1 MGKVYLVGAG
11 PGDLKL
17 ITLRG
22 LELIKEASVVIYDY
36 LANKDL
42 LDFARKDAEIIYVGK
57 QASRHEL
64 TQDGINALLVEKGKG
79 KGSVVRLKGGDPFIF
94 GRGGE
99 EAEYMIEHG
108 VDFEIVPGVTSAIS
122 APAYAGI
129 PLTHRDYASSVAFVT
144 GHEDAAKKEST
155 IKWDALAQGPDT
167 LVFLMGI
174 KNLKSIKDHLI
185 KAGKDPETRA
195 GVVQWGSLPEQKVV
209 TASLKDIDVVAKAAG
224 IKAPG
229 IIIVGN
235 VINLRDKLKWFEKR
249 PLFGKR
255 IAITRPRHQS
265 ARLGGLLT
273 ERGARVIYAPTIEIE
288 PIHPNK
294 KLLKALRE
302 LSSYYCIIFTSV
314 NGVSVFFDNLFDMG
328 MDVRALQGIKIL
340 PIGDA
345 TATLVKSYHI
355 TPDLLPE
362 RFISEGIVDVLKELD
377 IKGRKFLLPRAKEAR
392 DVVIDYIKS
401 RGGICDTIPV
411 YKTAKAD
418 TVEALTEEPDI
429 VTFTSSSTVTNF
441 LKIYGRKPLES
452 AMIASIGPIT
462 SDTLR
467 RNGFTVH
474 IEATRYDIGGLVDA
488 IEQHLTGQGK
498 K

>member
-11 PGDLKL
+11 PGDMKL

-36 LANKDL
+36 LANKEL
-42 LDFARKDAEIIYVGK
+42 LDFARKDAELIYVGK
-57 QASRHEL
+57 QASRHAL

-79 KGSVVRLKGGDPFIF
+79 KGIVVRLKGGDPFIF

-99 EAEYMIEHG
+99 EAEFMIEHG

-129 PLTHRDYASSVAFVT
+129 PLTHREYASSVAFVT
-144 GHEDAAKKEST
+144 GHEGEAKKEST
-155 IKWDALAQGPDT
+155 IRWDGLAKGPDT

-174 KNLKSIKDHLI
+174 KNLKNIKDNLI

-195 GVVQWGSLPEQKVV
+195 GVVQWGTLPEQKVV
-209 TASLKDIDVVAKAAG
+209 TGSLKDIDVVAKAAG
-224 IKAPG
+224 IKPPG

-235 VINLRDKLKWFEKR
+235 VINLREKLNWFEKR

-273 ERGARVIYAPTIEIE
+273 ERGARVIYASTIEIE

-294 KLLKALRE
+294 KLLKALGG
-302 LSSYYCIIFTSV
+302 LSAYYCIIFTSV
-314 NGVSVFFDNLFDMG
+314 NGVTVFFENLFRLG
-328 MDVRALQGIKIL
+328 MDARALKGIKIL

-345 TATLVKSYHI
+345 TAALLKSYCI

-362 RFISEGIVDVLKELD
+362 RFISEGIVDVLRDLD
-377 IKGRKFLLPRAKEAR
+377 IKGKKFLLPRAKEAR
-392 DVVIDYIKS
+392 DVVVDYIKG
-401 RGGICDTIPV
+401 RGGMCDTIPV
-411 YKTAKAD
+411 YKTATAA
-418 TVEALTEEPDI
+418 TVEALTEKPDVI
-429 VTFTSSSTVTNF
+429 TFTSSSTVNNF
-441 LKIYGRKPLES
+441 IKIYGREVLET
-452 AMIASIGPIT
+452 ALIASIGPIT

-474 IEATRYDIGGLVDA
+474 IEATKYDINGLVSA
-488 IEQHLTGQGK
+488 IEQYLENQRNK
-498 K
+498 